1 VKFYP
6 SIVDLSS
13 YFLRKGPHC
22 FKLSGLKQKR
32 IDKGE
37 DKGMRPVF
45 FENKKQK
52 VSFPLT
58 NINNIDKITN
68 YI

>member
-1 VKFYP
+1 M
-6 SIVDLSS
+6 DLSS

-45 FENKKQK
+45 LRIKNKK
-52 VSFPLT
+52 SAFH
-58 NINNIDKITN
+58 
-68 YI
+68 